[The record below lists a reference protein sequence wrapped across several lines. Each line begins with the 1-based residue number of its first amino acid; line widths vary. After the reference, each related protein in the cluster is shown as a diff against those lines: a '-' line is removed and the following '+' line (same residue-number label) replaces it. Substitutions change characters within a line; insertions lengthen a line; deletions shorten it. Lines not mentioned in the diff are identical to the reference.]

1 MAWKLHSVA
10 HLEGL
15 LRVPVSLEFVTQ
27 CLLQFLAEYV
37 DTSSRQFV
45 VQIRDDKI
53 QGHLYFNMHFDRC
66 RFRSL
71 THYIHSHSHTRTH
84 TNCLARLRSF
94 RTLSLSLSLVLLVL
108 LSRSFGYNFLLSL
121 GWICG
126 GWWVEGE
133 LSWQRYASTF
143 ISLYALHNVPL
154 CLQFWILLSKS
165 LAYCFSAVY
174 IHMYTYIYCLYICLY
189 MHIYIS
195 IYIYTYIESSIYI
208 YIYISPPPSLTSSS
222 FVSDDCFAVSVFF
235 LFFLFFLF
243 FCLILN
249 MWCSMLCSA
258 RFYSIMFF
266 ELFLCIEWELCFS
279 PSDWVFPFQMTL

>member
-1 MAWKLHSVA
+1 MKTTLCCSPWRASPGTSVLGICHAVPSPVPRRICWHVVSAICCTDTRWQNSRPLVFQYAFWQMQIPITHSLYTLALAHTDAHKLFS
-10 HLEGL
+10 
-15 LRVPVSLEFVTQ
+15 
-27 CLLQFLAEYV
+27 
-37 DTSSRQFV
+37 
-45 VQIRDDKI
+45 
-53 QGHLYFNMHFDRC
+53 
-66 RFRSL
+66 SL
-71 THYIHSHSHTRTH
+71 TFVSHSLSFS
-84 TNCLARLRSF
+84 LARSARSSIALF
-94 RTLSLSLSLVLLVL
+94 
-108 LSRSFGYNFLLSL
+108 FGYNFLLSL

-126 GWWVEGE
+126 GWRVEGE